1 MNVLVIIDPKNQDET
16 LATEVDRMMKKFN
29 WIPIPG
35 FPYTYTK
42 EEKID
47 TPDYITTMIRHDIGV
62 AVGQAQ
68 WSDVRYLYTI
78 SAKRPQLETTP

>member
-16 LATEVDRMMKKFN
+16 LGIEIDRVMKQYH

-35 FPYTYTK
+35 FPYVYTK

-47 TPDYITTMIRHDIGV
+47 TPDYITTMIQHDIGL
-62 AVGQAQ
+62 AVDQAG
-68 WSDVRYLYTI
+68 WESVRYLYTI
-78 SAKRPQLETTP
+78 STGRPQLATTR